1 MKLGRRTMAGRRPG
15 VVIAVVIALAATAFI
30 VPRAS
35 ATNPGITLFPG
46 AGASDTRTV
55 TIADITDFHG
65 HVERGEDNAS
75 AFALAEAHNPGAM
88 VKVSA
93 GDLVGGSPYE
103 SAFEQDRPTLDM
115 ARAWGL
121 TISAMGNHELDR
133 GVKDFNDRIA
143 DPANGIDWLCANVSA
158 ANKSPNGKLSRVKDY
173 VIRKVNGKRIAF
185 VGALTDALG
194 AVATPQITKD
204 ADLTEDAVHAINR
217 VADRLRDGS
226 EANGEAD
233 AVVALLHADASAA
246 EGTKRGEAI
255 DGNVDLVYT
264 GHSHAIKRGRT
275 AAGAPVIEAGSFG
288 RQMAV
293 QDLVITGSGRH
304 AKVEVRDVDLG
315 NGMTQTANAKGVYD
329 LKGLVEGWN
338 GAHVGQAAWQSA
350 GADDAAPI
358 VRRTDDIYADAADR
372 ADRVGSRVVG
382 TTAKGAY
389 FGKVA
394 SHGTES
400 ALGMLVADAERD
412 AVRRAFYAGDRIPVI
427 GFSNDGSLRTDNLD
441 LNGDGKI
448 SLREVDSMMAL
459 QFKVAKRVLTG
470 RQLKAVLAQQ
480 WRGKAGRLVV
490 SRLGVSSNVSYRY
503 TTDGKSPLVPGESV
517 EDAGSVS
524 IVDLKIDGRPIDDDD
539 LVIAAS
545 NSFLLQGGDRYT
557 AFRAGTDYRELD
569 KGYGQALVDYL
580 SRHPKVGFSAPVTGT
595 VLV

>member
-15 VVIAVVIALAATAFI
+15 VAIAVMIAMVVAAFA
-30 VPRAS
+30 VPNAS
-35 ATNPGITLFPG
+35 ATNPGAVPFSGTG
-46 AGASDTRTV
+46 VDDTRTV

-65 HVERGEDNAS
+65 HIERGEDNAS
-75 AFALAEAHNPGAM
+75 AFALAGAYNPGNM
-88 VKVSA
+88 VPVSA

-103 SAFEQDRPTLDM
+103 SAFEKDRPTLDM

-121 TISAMGNHELDR
+121 AISAMGNHELDR

-158 ANKSPNGKLSRVKDY
+158 ANKAEDGRLSHVKDY

-194 AVATPQITKD
+194 AVATPEITRD
-204 ADLTEDAVHAINR
+204 ADLGEDAVHAINR
-217 VADRLRDGS
+217 VADRLSDGDES
-226 EANGEAD
+226 NGEAD
-233 AVVALLHADASAA
+233 AVVALLHADATAA
-246 EGTKRGEAI
+246 ESREPDQAI
-255 DGNVDLVYT
+255 DRNVDVVYT

-304 AKVEVRDVDLG
+304 AKVEVHDVDLG
-315 NGMTQTANAKGVYD
+315 NGMRETANAKGVYD
-329 LKGLVEGWN
+329 LAGLG
-338 GAHVGQAAWQSA
+338 GPRVGQAAWRSA
-350 GADDAAPI
+350 GADDTAPI
-358 VRRTDDIYADAADR
+358 VRRTDGIYRAAAAR
-372 ADRVGSRVVG
+372 ADRVGERVVG
-382 TTAKGAY
+382 TVAKGAY

-394 SHGTES
+394 SRGTES

-412 AVRRAFYAGDRIPVI
+412 AVRRAFYAGDRIPVV

-441 LNGDGKI
+441 LNGDGRI
-448 SLREVDSMMAL
+448 TLREVDSMMAL

-503 TTDGKSPLVPGESV
+503 TSDGKAPLVPGESA
-517 EDAGSVS
+517 EDAGGVS
-524 IVDLKIDGRPIDDDD
+524 IVDLKVDGRIIDDDD
-539 LVIAAS
+539 PVIVAS

-557 AFRAGTDYRELD
+557 AFRSGADYQELD

-580 SRHPKVGFSAPVTGT
+580 GRNPKVGFAAPVTGT